1 MSIDLAIVRQE
12 KAFRL
17 GVLPAWFW
25 LGIWVYAIVVINGNN
40 LLNDSDTYWQISI
53 GKSILEHQTMPRI
66 DIYSFTRAGEPWIST
81 SWLAQ
86 VLYAAS
92 FEFFGWSGPV
102 VLAALSIAA
111 TFALLTFALSRRI
124 SSTVAILIAF
134 GALVLS
140 AHHLLARPHTLA
152 WPVMLAWAYGL
163 VSASERGEAPAFR
176 LLPLIALWANLHGGF
191 VFGLVLAGGFAL
203 DAAWNADASQ
213 RRPIVLRWA
222 VFGVGALLACCATP
236 YGWESLLA
244 SRRILDLGELLH
256 LISEWMPVNFSTATV
271 FEVWLLGGLGAALYG
286 GVRLSPPRVLLLLG
300 LLHMALSH
308 VRNIEIL
315 ALLGPLVVVGPVAA
329 QFRLQ
334 GSRPAST
341 AFPAALAAML
351 AVVVAASTATYA
363 AHANFAPIVTQS
375 PAAAVDALK
384 SRNPRRVLNDLQFG
398 GYLIWRGVP
407 VFVDG
412 RAELYGEQFEMTFF
426 KALQL
431 KDLNLLF
438 EILKRYDIDAV
449 MLAPETPAAGLLAHL
464 AGWQRIHADENAV
477 VYLRQGDGSTALID
491 HDPSQ

>member
-1 MSIDLAIVRQE
+1 MSVDLAFVRQE

-17 GVLPAWFW
+17 GVLPAWIW
-25 LGIWVYAIVVINGNN
+25 LGIWVYAIVLINGNN

-92 FEFFGWSGPV
+92 FEFLGWTGPV
-102 VLAALSIAA
+102 VLAALAIAA
-111 TFALLTFALSRRI
+111 TFALLAFALSRRI
-124 SSTVAILIAF
+124 PSTVAILVAVA
-134 GALVLS
+134 ALVVS
-140 AHHLLARPHTLA
+140 ANHLLARPHALA

-163 VSASERGEAPAFR
+163 ASASERSEAPSFR

-191 VFGLVLAGGFAL
+191 VFGLVLVAGFAL
-203 DAAWNADASQ
+203 DAAWNADAS
-213 RRPIVLRWA
+213 RRKPLVLRWA
-222 VFGVGALLACCATP
+222 VFGVAALLACCATP

-244 SRRILDLGELLH
+244 SRRILDLGELLQV
-256 LISEWMPVNFSTATV
+256 ISEWMPVNFGTV
-271 FEVWLLGGLGAALYG
+271 TPFEVWLLAVLGAALYG
-286 GVRLSPPRVLLLLG
+286 GVRLSPPRILLLLG

-334 GSRPAST
+334 GGRPAST
-341 AFPAALAAML
+341 TFPRALAAML
-351 AVVVAASTATYA
+351 AVVVAASTAAYA
-363 AHANFAPIVTQS
+363 ARANFAPIVTQS

-398 GYLIWRGVP
+398 GYLISRGVP

-412 RAELYGEQFEMTFF
+412 RAELYGEQFDMNLF

-431 KDLNLLF
+431 KDVNLLF
-438 EILKRYDIDAV
+438 DILKRYDIDAV
-449 MLAPETPAAGLLAHL
+449 MLTPATPAAGLLAHL
-464 AGWQRIHADENAV
+464 AGWQRIHADESAV
-477 VYLRQGDGSTALID
+477 VYLRRGDGSTALID
-491 HDPSQ
+491 HDTSK